1 MKTGTYRARYCI
13 SPAVVMI
20 FLTVLFPPETLQAQQ
35 GITIQS
41 APASTLSM
49 NVGKSLVLKSQAP
62 VERVSAAN
70 PDIVDFVVVSPH
82 QVYVTAKA
90 PGSTTVSLWLERNGV
105 LVYDV
110 EVGIDIAGL
119 KQRLHD
125 MMAEEQEIQVI
136 GANGSV
142 TLSGR
147 ISSAAKLSQALALA
161 QTYAPEDRLTNLLE
175 VSGVQQVM
183 LEVRVAE
190 MSKSLE
196 DRLGFNFAYASGDD
210 FGLSL
215 LNELTTLVDPDD
227 ANVPVIIPDNLSTSM
242 DTPLGL
248 FASPAVNALFRFNKG
263 NASWTF
269 FIDALKEDGLA
280 KVLAEPTLIALSGQT
295 ASFLGG
301 GEFPIPVPQGLGT
314 VAIEY
319 KKFGVELYFTPTV
332 LAGNKINIKVEPV
345 VSELDFSTAI
355 LIQSFIIPGLTKRG
369 AATTVELA
377 DGQSF
382 AIAGLLNNTERNI
395 VRKFPLLGDLPV
407 LGALF
412 RSQAWQRNETE
423 LVIIVTPHLVKPLDM
438 AKQTLPTDF
447 YVPPDAWEFYGL
459 GLSESREE
467 PQVPPMQGNLD
478 GQFGY
483 AVPTPY

>member
-1 MKTGTYRARYCI
+1 MDIERRRTSLRTTAALTI
-13 SPAVVMI
+13 ILIML
-20 FLTVLFPPETLQAQQ
+20 FLTRTIQAQP

-41 APASTLSM
+41 APATTLSM
-49 NVGKSLVLKSQAP
+49 DIGKSIILRSQAP

-70 PDIVDFVVVSPH
+70 PEIIDFVIISPH
-82 QVYVTAKA
+82 QVYMTAKA
-90 PGSTTVSLWLERNGV
+90 AGSTRLSLWLEGNGV
-105 LVYDV
+105 TVYDV

-119 KQRLHD
+119 KQRLHEV
-125 MMAEEQEIQVI
+125 MPEEGEVRVTS
-136 GANGSV
+136 ANGSV

-147 ISSAAKLSQALALA
+147 ISSASKLSQALALA
-161 QTYAPEDRLTNLLE
+161 EAYAPKEKITNLLE
-175 VSGVQQVM
+175 VTGVQQVM

-210 FGLSL
+210 FGVSL

-227 ANVPVIIPDNLSTSM
+227 ANVPVIFPDNLNVTT

-248 FASPAVNALFRFNKG
+248 FASPSVNSLFRFNKG
-263 NASWTF
+263 SASWTF

-332 LAGNKINIKVEPV
+332 LAENKINIRVEPV

-355 LIQSFIIPGLTKRG
+355 LIQSFVIPGLTKRG
-369 AATTVELA
+369 AATTVELG

-382 AIAGLLNNTERNI
+382 AIAGLLNNTERDI

-407 LGALF
+407 VGALF
-412 RSQAWQRNETE
+412 RSQQWQRNETE

-447 YVPPDAWEFYGL
+447 YVPPNAWEWYGL
-459 GLSESREE
+459 GLTESCSEPKAAR
-467 PQVPPMQGNLD
+467 VTGDLD
-478 GQFGY
+478 GEFGHSI
-483 AVPTPY
+483 PTPY